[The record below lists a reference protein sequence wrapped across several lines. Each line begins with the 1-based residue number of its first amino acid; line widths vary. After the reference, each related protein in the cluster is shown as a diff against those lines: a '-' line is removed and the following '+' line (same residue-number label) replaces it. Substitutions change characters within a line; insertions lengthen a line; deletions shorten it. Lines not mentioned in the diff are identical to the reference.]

1 MLWLYNFGIFFY
13 GLIIK
18 VLANFNPKAKLFIQG
33 RQKLFQRIRQEISPE
48 HKHIWFHFAS
58 LGEFEQGR
66 PVLEKV
72 KENYKE
78 KKIIITFF
86 SPSGYEVRKNYPG
99 VDGIFY
105 LPLDTASNAELFIS
119 LINPEI
125 AIFTKYEFWYHYFH
139 LLQKKDI
146 PLFLIS
152 GIFRP
157 DQIFFKWYGGFQR
170 KILKCITHLFVQNET
185 SLHLLE
191 KIQLKNISLSGDTR
205 FDRVFENV
213 SSVKGVPLVEAF
225 VGKNPVF
232 IAGSTWPQD
241 EFLLQSLIVQYPDWK
256 VIIAPHEIGKSHL
269 SQLEQIFPSAI
280 KYSQLQNASVASNI
294 LIIDNIGLL
303 SGLYQYGKIAYIGGG
318 FGAGIHNTLEAAAF
332 GLPVIFGP
340 EYHKFQEAKDLISL
354 KAAISIR
361 NEYDLVKAFENF
373 NSSNQYGKTAKA
385 YVEQKKGATMGIM
398 LEMEKYLS

>member
-13 GLIIK
+13 SLIIK

-33 RQKLFQRIRQEISPE
+33 RQKLFQRIRQEVSPE

-72 KENYKE
+72 KEKYKE

-125 AIFTKYEFWYHYFH
+125 AIFTKYEF
-139 LLQKKDI
+139 
-146 PLFLIS
+146 
-152 GIFRP
+152 
-157 DQIFFKWYGGFQR
+157 
-170 KILKCITHLFVQNET
+170 C
-185 SLHLLE
+185 
-191 KIQLKNISLSGDTR
+191 LSGDTR
-205 FDRVFENV
+205 FDRVFENA
-213 SSVKGVPLVEAF
+213 SSVQGVPLVEAF

-269 SQLEQIFPSAI
+269 SQLEQLFPSAI
-280 KYSQLQNASVASNI
+280 KYSQLQSASVTNNI
-294 LIIDNIGLL
+294 LIIDNI
-303 SGLYQYGKIAYIGGG
+303 
-318 FGAGIHNTLEAAAF
+318 
-332 GLPVIFGP
+332 
-340 EYHKFQEAKDLISL
+340 
-354 KAAISIR
+354 
-361 NEYDLVKAFENF
+361 
-373 NSSNQYGKTAKA
+373 
-385 YVEQKKGATMGIM
+385 
-398 LEMEKYLS
+398 